1 MTTTESTP
9 PAFEGT
15 EELEMIRKTAREIAA
30 DYDDDYWLAVSEGRE
45 PTEFWT
51 DCAEAGFLGA
61 TIPTEYGGEGMGFW
75 ELSAIVEE
83 LCTNG
88 CMGAEMLFV
97 VNVCFGGITL
107 TENGSEAQKEEW
119 LPGICDGDVNF
130 AMALTEPDAGHNAP
144 NMDTFAKQDS
154 AEQSS
159 AAPGEASASPDGDE
173 YVIDGTK
180 QWISGVDVADQML
193 LVARTTPKEEV
204 PKRTQGVTLFL
215 VDPDDPNIELRELD
229 VGIPTPEKQ
238 FELSIDGY
246 RAHEDDVVGT
256 KGMGLYQ
263 LFDTVNPERL
273 LGASGAIGVGKC
285 ALNRAID
292 YANEREVFDEPIGAH
307 QAVQHPIADTWSR
320 LEAARLLVRKAAWLV
335 DNEPDPKKRAEVA
348 NMAKLRATE
357 AGHDA
362 TDVAVQTHGGNGFSR
377 DYTVIEMWKGS
388 RLGKVAPG
396 STEMM
401 RNHIAEHTLGLPRSY
416 AEDLEE

>member
-1 MTTTESTP
+1 
-9 PAFEGT
+9 
-15 EELEMIRKTAREIAA
+15 MIRETAREIAS
-30 DYDDDYWLAVSEGRE
+30 DYDDEYFLEVSEGRE
-45 PTEFWT
+45 PTAFWN
-51 DCAEAGFLGA
+51 DCADAGFLGA
-61 TIPTEYGGEGMGFW
+61 AIPQEYGGEGMGFW

-83 LCTNG
+83 LCANG
-88 CMGAEMLFV
+88 CLGAEMLFV

-119 LPGICDGDVNF
+119 LPGICNGDVNF

-144 NMDTFAKQDS
+144 NMDTFAESD
-154 AEQSS
+154 
-159 AAPGEASASPDGDE
+159 GEE

-193 LVARTTPKEEV
+193 LVARTSPKDDSA
-204 PKRTQGVTLFL
+204 KMQGVTLFL
-215 VDPDDPNIELRELD
+215 VDPQDPAIERRELD

-246 RAHEDDVVGT
+246 RAHADDVIGT
-256 KGMGLYQ
+256 VGMGLYQ

-273 LGASGAIGVGKC
+273 LGASGAIGMGKC
-285 ALNRAID
+285 ALERAVD

-307 QAVQHPIADTWSR
+307 QAVQHPIADSWSK
-320 LEAARLLVRKAAWLV
+320 LQSAGLLTRKAAWMV
-335 DNEPDPKKRAEVA
+335 DNEPDPKRTAEVA

-357 AGHDA
+357 VGHDA
-362 TDVAVQTHGGNGFSR
+362 TDVALQTHGGNGFSR
-377 DYTVIEMWKGS
+377 EYSVVEMWKGS

-401 RNHIAEHTLGLPRSY
+401 RNHVAEHTLGLPRSY
-416 AEDLEE
+416 

>member
-1 MTTTESTP
+1 MAQSTP
-9 PAFEGT
+9 AAFEASR
-15 EELEMIRKTAREIAA
+15 ELEMIRETAREIAA
-30 DYDDDYWLAVSEGRE
+30 DYDDEYFLEVADGKE
-45 PTEFWT
+45 PTEFWN

-61 TIPTEYGGEGMGFW
+61 AIPTEYGGEGMGFW

-83 LCTNG
+83 LCANG

-144 NMDTFAKQDS
+144 NMDTFAESD
-154 AEQSS
+154 
-159 AAPGEASASPDGDE
+159 GEE

-180 QWISGVDVADQML
+180 QWISGVDVADRML
-193 LVARTTPKEEV
+193 LVARTSPKEESA
-204 PKRTQGVTLFL
+204 KMQGVTLFL
-215 VDPDDPNIELRELD
+215 VDPQDPAIERRELD

-246 RAHEDDVVGT
+246 RAHEDDVIGT
-256 KGMGLYQ
+256 EGMGLYQ

-273 LGASGAIGVGKC
+273 LGASGAVGVGKC
-285 ALNRAID
+285 ALDRAVD
-292 YANEREVFDEPIGAH
+292 YANEREVFDQPIGAH
-307 QAVQHPIADTWSR
+307 QGVQHPIADSWTK
-320 LEAARLLVRKAAWLV
+320 LQAAGLLVRKAAWMV
-335 DNEPDPKKRAEVA
+335 DNVDDMKRTAEVS

-357 AGHDA
+357 VGHDA

-377 DYTVIEMWKGS
+377 EYGVIEMWKGS

-401 RNHIAEHTLGLPRSY
+401 RNHVAEHTLGLPRSY
-416 AEDLEE
+416 

>member
-1 MTTTESTP
+1 MAQSSA
-9 PAFEGT
+9 PAFE
-15 EELEMIRKTAREIAA
+15 ESRELEMIRETAREIAS
-30 DYDDDYWLAVSEGRE
+30 DYDDDYFLAVADGKE
-45 PTEFWT
+45 PTEFWD
-51 DCAEAGFLGA
+51 DCADAGFLGA
-61 TIPTEYGGEGMGFW
+61 AIPREYGGEGMGFW

-83 LCTNG
+83 LCANG

-107 TENGSEAQKEEW
+107 TENGSEEQKEEW
-119 LPGICDGDVNF
+119 LPGICDGSVNF

-144 NMDTFAKQDS
+144 NMTTFAEK
-154 AEQSS
+154 
-159 AAPGEASASPDGDE
+159 DGDE

-193 LVARTTPKEEV
+193 MVARTSPKDESA
-204 PKRTQGVTLFL
+204 KMQGVTLFL
-215 VDPDDPNIELRELD
+215 VDPDDPAIEARELD

-256 KGMGLYQ
+256 PGMGLYQ

-285 ALNRAID
+285 AIERAVD
-292 YANEREVFDEPIGAH
+292 YANEREVFDQPIGAH
-307 QAVQHPIADTWSR
+307 QGVQHPIADSWAKLQS
-320 LEAARLLVRKAAWLV
+320 AGLLVRKAAWMV
-335 DNEPDPKKRAEVA
+335 DDAEGMEDMKRTAEVS

-357 AGHDA
+357 VGHEA

-377 DYTVIEMWKGS
+377 DYGVIEMWKGS

-401 RNHIAEHTLGLPRSY
+401 RNHVAEHSLGLPRSY
-416 AEDLEE
+416 

>member
-1 MTTTESTP
+1 MTVSQSSGMAFAESQ
-9 PAFEGT
+9 
-15 EELEMIRKTAREIAA
+15 ELEMIRETAREIAS
-30 DYDDDYWLAVSEGRE
+30 DYDDEYFLEVSEGKA
-45 PTEFWT
+45 PTEFWN
-51 DCAEAGFLGA
+51 DCADAGFLGA
-61 TIPTEYGGEGMGFW
+61 AIPQEYGGEGMGFW

-83 LCTNG
+83 LCANG

-144 NMDTFAKQDS
+144 NMDTFAEK
-154 AEQSS
+154 
-159 AAPGEASASPDGDE
+159 DGDE

-180 QWISGVDVADQML
+180 QWISGVDVADGML
-193 LVARTTPKEEV
+193 LVARTSPKDESA
-204 PKRTQGVTLFL
+204 KMQGVTLFL
-215 VDPDDPNIELRELD
+215 VDPQDPAIERRELD

-246 RAHEDDVVGT
+246 RAHAEDVIGT
-256 KGMGLYQ
+256 EGMGLYQ

-285 ALNRAID
+285 AIDRAVD
-292 YANEREVFDEPIGAH
+292 YANEREVFDQPIGAH
-307 QAVQHPIADTWSR
+307 QGVQHPIADSWAKLQS
-320 LEAARLLVRKAAWLV
+320 AGLLSRKAAWMV
-335 DNEPDPKKRAEVA
+335 DNEPDPKRTAEVA

-357 AGHDA
+357 VGHDA
-362 TDVAVQTHGGNGFSR
+362 TDVALQTHGGNGFSR
-377 DYTVIEMWKGS
+377 EYTVVEMWKGS

-401 RNHIAEHTLGLPRSY
+401 RNHVAEHTLGLPRSY
-416 AEDLEE
+416 

>member
-1 MTTTESTP
+1 MTVSQSSS
-9 PAFEGT
+9 AGFEET
-15 EELEMIRKTAREIAA
+15 QELEMIRETAREIAS
-30 DYDDDYWLAVSEGRE
+30 DYDDEYFLEVSEDRD
-45 PTEFWT
+45 PTEFWN

-61 TIPTEYGGEGMGFW
+61 AIPQEYGGEGMGFW

-83 LCTNG
+83 LCANG
-88 CMGAEMLFV
+88 CLGAEMLFV

-144 NMDTFAKQDS
+144 NMDTFA
-154 AEQSS
+154 E
-159 AAPGEASASPDGDE
+159 EDGDE

-193 LVARTTPKEEV
+193 LVARTSPKDDSA
-204 PKRTQGVTLFL
+204 KMQGVTLFL
-215 VDPDDPNIELRELD
+215 ADPRDPNIEMRELD

-246 RAHEDDVVGT
+246 RAHEDDIIGT

-285 ALNRAID
+285 AIERAVD
-292 YANEREVFDEPIGAH
+292 YANEREVFDQPIGAH
-307 QAVQHPIADTWSR
+307 QGVQHPIADSWAKLQS
-320 LEAARLLVRKAAWLV
+320 AGLLTRKAAWMV
-335 DNEPDPKKRAEVA
+335 DNEPDPKKTAEVS

-357 AGHDA
+357 VGHEA
-362 TDVAVQTHGGNGFSR
+362 TDVALQTHGGNGFSR
-377 DYTVIEMWKGS
+377 EYTVIEMWKGS

-401 RNHIAEHTLGLPRSY
+401 RNHVAEHTLGLPRSY
-416 AEDLEE
+416 

>member
-1 MTTTESTP
+1 MARSSA
-9 PAFEGT
+9 PAFE
-15 EELEMIRKTAREIAA
+15 ESQELEMIRETAREIAS
-30 DYDDDYWLAVSEGRE
+30 DYDDDYFLAVADGKE
-45 PTEFWT
+45 PTEFWN

-61 TIPTEYGGEGMGFW
+61 AIPTEYGGEGMGFW

-83 LCTNG
+83 LCANG

-107 TENGSEAQKEEW
+107 TENGSEEQKEEW
-119 LPGICDGDVNF
+119 LPGICDGSVNF

-144 NMDTFAKQDS
+144 NMTTFA
-154 AEQSS
+154 EQ
-159 AAPGEASASPDGDE
+159 DGDE

-193 LVARTTPKEEV
+193 MVARTSPKDESA
-204 PKRTQGVTLFL
+204 KMQGVTLFL
-215 VDPDDPNIELRELD
+215 VDPEDPAIEARELD

-238 FELSIDGY
+238 YELSIDGY

-256 KGMGLYQ
+256 PGMGLYQ

-285 ALNRAID
+285 AIERAVD
-292 YANEREVFDEPIGAH
+292 YANEREVFDQPIGAH
-307 QAVQHPIADTWSR
+307 QGVQHPIADSWAKLQS
-320 LEAARLLVRKAAWLV
+320 AGLLVRKAAWMV
-335 DNEPDPKKRAEVA
+335 DDAEGMDDMKRTAEVS

-357 AGHDA
+357 VGHEA

-377 DYTVIEMWKGS
+377 DYGVIEMWKGS

-401 RNHIAEHTLGLPRSY
+401 RNHVAEHSLGLPRSY
-416 AEDLEE
+416 

>member
-1 MTTTESTP
+1 MTVSQSAGMGFAESQ
-9 PAFEGT
+9 
-15 EELEMIRKTAREIAA
+15 ELSMIRETAREVAA
-30 DYDDDYWLAVSEGRE
+30 DYDDEYFLEVSEGKE
-45 PTEFWT
+45 PTAFWK
-51 DCAEAGFLGA
+51 DCADAGFLGA
-61 TIPTEYGGEGMGFW
+61 AIPQEYGGEGMGFW

-83 LCTNG
+83 LCANG

-144 NMDTFAKQDS
+144 NMDTFAESD
-154 AEQSS
+154 
-159 AAPGEASASPDGDE
+159 GEE

-180 QWISGVDVADQML
+180 QWISGVDVADRML
-193 LVARTTPKEEV
+193 LVARTSPKDESA
-204 PKRTQGVTLFL
+204 KMQGVTLFL
-215 VDPDDPNIELRELD
+215 VDPQDPAIERRELD

-246 RAHEDDVVGT
+246 RAHAEDVIGT
-256 KGMGLYQ
+256 EGMGLYQ

-273 LGASGAIGVGKC
+273 LGASGAIGMGKC
-285 ALNRAID
+285 AIERAVD
-292 YANEREVFDEPIGAH
+292 YANEREVFDQPIGAH
-307 QAVQHPIADTWSR
+307 QAVQHPIADSWSK
-320 LEAARLLVRKAAWLV
+320 LQSAGLLTRKAAWMV
-335 DNEPDPKKRAEVA
+335 DNEPDPKRTAEVA

-357 AGHDA
+357 VGHDA
-362 TDVAVQTHGGNGFSR
+362 TDVALQTHGGNGFSR
-377 DYTVIEMWKGS
+377 EYSVVEMWKGS

-401 RNHIAEHTLGLPRSY
+401 RNHVAEHTLGLPRSY
-416 AEDLEE
+416 

>member
-83 LCTNG
+83 LCANG
-88 CMGAEMLFV
+88 CMGAAMLFV

-144 NMDTFAKQDS
+144 NMDTFAESD
-154 AEQSS
+154 
-159 AAPGEASASPDGDE
+159 GEE

-180 QWISGVDVADQML
+180 QWISGVDVADRML
-193 LVARTTPKEEV
+193 LVARTSPKEESA
-204 PKRTQGVTLFL
+204 KMQGVTLFL
-215 VDPDDPNIELRELD
+215 VDPQDPAIERRELD

-246 RAHEDDVVGT
+246 RAHAEDVIGT
-256 KGMGLYQ
+256 EGMGLYQ

-273 LGASGAIGVGKC
+273 LGASGA
-285 ALNRAID
+285 D
-292 YANEREVFDEPIGAH
+292 
-307 QAVQHPIADTWSR
+307 R
-320 LEAARLLVRKAAWLV
+320 LV
-335 DNEPDPKKRAEVA
+335 
-348 NMAKLRATE
+348 
-357 AGHDA
+357 
-362 TDVAVQTHGGNGFSR
+362 
-377 DYTVIEMWKGS
+377 
-388 RLGKVAPG
+388 
-396 STEMM
+396 
-401 RNHIAEHTLGLPRSY
+401 
-416 AEDLEE
+416 EDLPFVGVVDGALEGALPHADGAGGTE

>member
-1 MTTTESTP
+1 MAQSTP
-9 PAFEGT
+9 PGFE
-15 EELEMIRKTAREIAA
+15 ESRELEMIRETAREIAS
-30 DYDDDYWLAVSEGRE
+30 DYDDEYFLEVADGKE
-45 PTEFWT
+45 PTEFWN

-61 TIPTEYGGEGMGFW
+61 AIPTEYGGEGMGFW

-144 NMDTFAKQDS
+144 NMDTFAESD
-154 AEQSS
+154 
-159 AAPGEASASPDGDE
+159 GEE

-180 QWISGVDVADQML
+180 QWISGVDVADRML
-193 LVARTTPKEEV
+193 LVARTSPKDESA
-204 PKRTQGVTLFL
+204 KMQGVTLFL
-215 VDPDDPNIELRELD
+215 VDPHDPAIERRELD

-246 RAHEDDVVGT
+246 RAHEDDVIGT
-256 KGMGLYQ
+256 EGMGLYQ

-273 LGASGAIGVGKC
+273 LGASGAVGVGKC
-285 ALNRAID
+285 ALDRAVD
-292 YANEREVFDEPIGAH
+292 YANEREVFDQPIGAH
-307 QAVQHPIADTWSR
+307 QGVQHPIADSWAKLQS
-320 LEAARLLVRKAAWLV
+320 AGLLTRKAAWMV
-335 DNEPDPKKRAEVA
+335 DNEPDPKKTAEVS

-357 AGHDA
+357 VGHEA
-362 TDVAVQTHGGNGFSR
+362 TDVALQTHGGNGFSR
-377 DYTVIEMWKGS
+377 EYTVIEMWKGT

-401 RNHIAEHTLGLPRSY
+401 RNHVAEHTLGLPRSY
-416 AEDLEE
+416 